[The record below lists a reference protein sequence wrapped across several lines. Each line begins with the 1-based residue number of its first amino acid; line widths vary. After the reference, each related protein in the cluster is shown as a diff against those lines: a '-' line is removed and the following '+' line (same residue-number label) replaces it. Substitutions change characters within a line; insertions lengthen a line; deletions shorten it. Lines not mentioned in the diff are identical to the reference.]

1 MPRYATLDE
10 VMASYSKR
18 FRPDKAEGVDATV
31 QMNLTGDN
39 ARNVV
44 LHVRDQQMTIEEGV
58 TVDDPTLSVTAD
70 ADDWLAVENGELN
83 PMMAMMQ
90 GKVKLKG
97 SMPFAM
103 KFLALFGF
111 AD

>member
-1 MPRYATLDE
+1 MPRYANLDE
-10 VMASYSKR
+10 VMASYSER
-18 FRPDKAEGVDATV
+18 FRPDKAEGVDASV
-31 QMNLTGDN
+31 QMNLTGDH
-39 ARNVV
+39 ARQVV
-44 LHVRDQQMTIEEGV
+44 LRVQNQEMSIEEGV
-58 TVDDPTLSVTAD
+58 TAENPTLSVTAD
-70 ADDWLAVENGELN
+70 ADDWLAVENGQLN

-111 AD
+111 AG